1 MLRIGTTGTET
12 TFLPEAE
19 LPDCARL
26 SDVGGDASQE
36 KEDQDLAEAINR
48 SAQDAPSS
56 SSSLRSSLARGL
68 SGSGPAGGLSGSR
81 YGDCSGDIKGVKL
94 ASHG

>member
-26 SDVGGDASQE
+26 SDVGRDASQE

-48 SAQDAPSS
+48 SAQDSPSS
-56 SSSLRSSLARGL
+56 SSSSSSSGSSL
-68 SGSGPAGGLSGSR
+68 AGGLSGSR
-81 YGDCSGDIKGVKL
+81 YGDCSGDVKGVKL
-94 ASHG
+94 ANHG

>member
-26 SDVGGDASQE
+26 SGVGGDACQE

-56 SSSLRSSLARGL
+56 SSSLRSLARGL
-68 SGSGPAGGLSGSR
+68 SGSRPAGGLSGSR
-81 YGDCSGDIKGVKL
+81 YGDCSGDVKGVKL
-94 ASHG
+94 ANHV